1 MAHRPCATM
10 AAMRVLVT
18 GASGFLGSRVVH
30 QLRSLGHDATVLLR
44 ATSDR
49 SRLAGLDHAVAIG
62 DVTDAPSVLRAVEG
76 VDAVIHTAGRADMGG
91 DPADL
96 ERVNVDGTRHV
107 FEAAVEVGVPVVH
120 VSSVTALGPTGTTPE
135 DETFWSTEEPVT
147 AYQRTKRDGHLLA
160 REYRA
165 AGADIRVGSPG
176 GVYGPGDNSALGR
189 MIRLYMTVPMPVVAF
204 RDAIQSTVQVDDC
217 ADGLVRILEDGA
229 PGDEYLLVA
238 ETVTM
243 REWIDAMMRAADRP
257 LPFRYVA
264 DASVARVSSYGAWL
278 LHAIGGPHEVL
289 REYVATAVRNW
300 AYSGD
305 KARRELGWNPRPLEV
320 GLRQVAADLPARR
333 LLGRR

>member
-1 MAHRPCATM
+1 
-10 AAMRVLVT
+10 MRVLVT

-30 QLRSLGHDATVLLR
+30 QLRALGHEATVLLR

-49 SRLAGLDHAVAIG
+49 SRLAGLEHTVAIG
-62 DVTDAPSVLRAVEG
+62 DVTDAASVERAVED

-96 ERVNVDGTRHV
+96 ERVNVDGARHV
-107 FEAAVEVGVPVVH
+107 FEAAAEAGVPVVH
-120 VSSVTALGPTGTTPE
+120 VSSVTALGPTGPEPE
-135 DETFWSTEEPVT
+135 DETFWSEEEPVT
-147 AYQRTKRDGHLLA
+147 AYQRTKREGHALA
-160 REYRA
+160 RELRA
-165 AGADIRVGSPG
+165 AGADIRVGIPG
-176 GVYGPGDNSALGR
+176 GVYGPGDTSALGR
-189 MIRLYMTVPMPVVAF
+189 MIRLYMTVPMPIVAF

-217 ADGLVRILEDGA
+217 ADGLVRILEQGA
-229 PGDEYLLVA
+229 PGEEYVLVA

-243 REWIDAMMRAADRP
+243 REWIDAMMRAADKP
-257 LPFRYVA
+257 LPFRYVS
-264 DASVARVSSYGAWL
+264 DASVERVSSYGAWL
-278 LHAIGGPHEVL
+278 LHAMGGPHEVL

-320 GLRQVAADLPARR
+320 GLRQVAADLPGRR